1 LPWGSNED
9 DEFAASAMLRL
20 TSGNKLR
27 SLTSFLASSVRRR
40 SAVAAVE
47 EVDMEKERKSRLK
60 IRRDEEC
67 PILMDELCVVDR
79 YYTRTYIISY
89 AMTRNE
95 EFKYMLQC
103 HFHLL
108 LCVKEKTAIS
118 PFFFG
123 QTKRFYF

>member
-79 YYTRTYIISY
+79 YYTRTYIICY
-89 AMTRNE
+89 E
-95 EFKYMLQC
+95 
-103 HFHLL
+103 
-108 LCVKEKTAIS
+108 
-118 PFFFG
+118 
-123 QTKRFYF
+123 